1 MSLGIFKIFKL
12 LNNLVLYFDGII
24 YFLLHFRNQFFLLC
38 YFIGVI
44 LMVLVF
50 SHSNFLL
57 LSFWKCHLSLINI
70 TMSLLIDVFFLK
82 CHHLSICHLLMIFL
96 VKLLLSLHCF
106 RSSYFQ
112 SILSF
117 FKLLL
122 FESLLLLHLGFL
134 HLTNLFFFL
143 LLLQPLSC
151 YLCSRFILLLVRIS
165 CCMSLRV
172 EHNVSLRF
180 QIRCTIF
187 VLGASNCISF
197 EFLLQQL
204 LF

>member
-24 YFLLHFRNQFFLLC
+24 YFLLHFRNQFFLLR

-44 LMVLVF
+44 LMVVEF
-50 SHSNFLL
+50 SHSYFLL

-122 FESLLLLHLGFL
+122 FESLLHFGFL
-134 HLTNLFFFL
+134 HLTNLFFFFF

-151 YLCSRFILLLVRIS
+151 YLCSRFILLLVGIS

-172 EHNVSLRF
+172 DHNVSL
-180 QIRCTIF
+180 
-187 VLGASNCISF
+187 SF
-197 EFLLQQL
+197 
-204 LF
+204 